1 MVKSKVVFHQT
12 AGVFLKQVTQSLFTR
27 LLGLP
32 MSMSPLECFVR
43 RVGVLALLL
52 FAGATCAAEAQGRA
66 PIRALH
72 VVVKNVALPDI
83 KRIID
88 QAQEHHFNMMVLGV
102 FNAVRFDSM
111 PLGKEKVPTWSVRE
125 FMEVVTYARSKGLDV
140 VPELKLLS
148 HQEHFFAKYRPDLLF
163 NATTYEPRNPEVYVQ
178 TYKVLD
184 EIIRLVKPRAI
195 HIGHDE
201 VAGFNAYTE
210 KKWLGRG
217 QVMLPAHLFLED
229 VKRLHGYLE
238 KKGVETWMW
247 GDMLSSPDE
256 YPELKPK
263 TLHGTKLGYG
273 RELRKKLPKSVVI
286 CDWRYGDDLD
296 VFPTSKT
303 FVNEGFRVIGTT
315 FKRFET
321 TEKFSRFASRSGL
334 EGMIATTWFHVQKKN
349 WDDVDEIIRTSG
361 RIFSQD
367 FPDAR

>member
-1 MVKSKVVFHQT
+1 MN
-12 AGVFLKQVTQSLFTR
+12 R
-27 LLGLP
+27 LVSFFKAIGIF
-32 MSMSPLECFVR
+32 S
-43 RVGVLALLL
+43 LLL
-52 FAGATCAAEAQGRA
+52 FFGIACAGEMEQTKK

-72 VVVKNVALPDI
+72 VVVKNVSLPDMR
-83 KRIID
+83 RIID
-88 QAQEHHFNMMVLGV
+88 QAHEHHFNMLVLGV

-111 PLGKEKVPTWSVRE
+111 PLGKEKVPTWSVPE
-125 FMEVVTYARSKGLDV
+125 FVEVVEYARSKGLDV

-163 NATTYEPRNPEVYVQ
+163 NATTYEPRNPEVYAQV
-178 TYKVLD
+178 YKVLD

-217 QVMLPAHLFLED
+217 RVMLPAHLFLED
-229 VKRLHGYLE
+229 VKRLHAYLE
-238 KKGVETWMW
+238 NKGVETWMW

-256 YPELKPK
+256 YPELKRK
-263 TLHGTKLGYG
+263 SLHGTKLRYG
-273 RELRKKLPKSVVI
+273 PELRKKLPKSIVI
-286 CDWRYGDDLD
+286 CDYRYGDDLD
-296 VFPTSKT
+296 EFPTSRT

-321 TEKFSRFASRSGL
+321 TEKFSHFASRNGL

-349 WDDVDEIIRTSG
+349 WDDVGEIIRTSG
-361 RIFSQD
+361 RIFNKD